1 MTVTFFYY
9 TGLFKREYEGAQ
21 MHALTSK
28 TYLISKEDPKKFK
41 MSCKGVQKHRVV
53 DPHNIFKS
61 VLETGEARSSTNM
74 GFRARNN
81 TMYTYTQER
90 CAFPYIYLKRKVHA
104 DGRTTSPLDIV
115 LTPREKHL
123 GDFDDKHEA
132 IAEDENQGNDYGEHD
147 QEMDIDC

>member
-115 LTPREKHL
+115 LTPREKHP
-123 GDFDDKHEA
+123 GDFDDKQEL
-132 IAEDENQGNDYGEHD
+132 IAEDDEGNDYGEHD